1 MAPGFE
7 RLMEVVI
14 EVPISLLVSE
24 FFFGWLVGFRGI
36 LVSEFLVF
44 FFFPRICF
52 FLSGWLA
59 SKKSPT
65 KIRLKVDLFDPL
77 EKGHVFCK
85 RPGDFSMKRA

>member
-44 FFFPRICF
+44 FSQDFFF
-52 FLSGWLA
+52 FLSRWLA